1 MYTYTSAL
9 AERIYAYLRTIP
21 AGHVVTYAQVGAAV
35 GNPKLARAVG
45 NILHKNPDPD
55 TTPCF
60 RVVNAKGYLAPA
72 FAFGGVGAQRRRLEA
87 DGIEVTDDRVDLEKY
102 QWREEISE

>member
-1 MYTYTSAL
+1 MYHCTSAL

-21 AGHVVTYAQVGAAV
+21 HGYVVTYAQVGHAV
-35 GNPKLARAVG
+35 GNVKLARAVG

-55 TTPCF
+55 GTPCF

-72 FAFGGVGAQRRRLEA
+72 FAFDGVGEQRRRLEA
-87 DGIEVTDDRVDLEKY
+87 DGIAVSDDDRVDLNIY
-102 QWREEISE
+102 QWRE